1 MKKGIQKELS
11 AVYFRHSNKVGSSD
25 HFANLSHRILV
36 MSHTNPLKE
45 MTWQQ
50 IVLSHLK
57 KCPIM

>member
-45 MTWQQ
+45 MT
-50 IVLSHLK
+50 
-57 KCPIM
+57 